1 MKNKDRKIQ
10 LIIFVFSCFVF
21 LGNKQVLAATYP
33 SGIKSIVEYPNV
45 RLVDPKTKIAEGGY
59 EISEEYSTLIRP
71 SSKLTFTSKGARN
84 DVTNLK
90 LGSGSGVNF
99 YGEDIKKAPNSPH
112 YIQLNKAG
120 IYQGDYMDVRLN
132 FKSIESPK
140 NEKARYINV
149 STQNAAASSNSN
161 GFLQMDFKGSPNDG
175 QAYIIVEF
183 LRSGTEERLDYK
195 GTWNY
200 KRLNDYKSV
209 AIDTSSEKTEDLFAY
224 KYSKPDEY
232 PKKKTD
238 RIKGSSPDHYM
249 FYEPRPQWAGEA
261 LSPFPI
267 PNSQIENGER
277 YLQFYGRGYNSNDL
291 RENLS
296 VSFNAKDGQYP
307 FVFSLIRGRSTGWL
321 KYESEPI
328 TKMQLPTPQA
338 VGLESEKGIYSFEVS
353 QDMPKQI
360 SDNFYPFDYK
370 LEVEFDTEIEM
381 IPGSRYQITNVDGE
395 DVTNKFFEKPYVSAD
410 NRKLVFSLK
419 NAGTTLKA
427 EDFVDNAYTIN
438 MDVKMK
444 GDKDIYGK
452 SYKDYFENYNFTD
465 PDTGEKLT
473 KGYYRLPIR
482 AQYETSEYT
491 GKRRSLVSSTKSKMI
506 AKPTVESAKTIKV
519 KQGSSTADWS
529 TKFSPEDLFN
539 GIDPVLSDE
548 KMVFSSIEDK
558 KFTNIGKTQVKVVLK
573 GEKSKVEH
581 VEKTQMVDVEVLA
594 ATDAKIHFVDSDGKE
609 ISTSVSKAGF
619 EGEEYDFTDSIKE
632 IPNYTFSK
640 VNETKGSPIKGVF
653 PTSKEINI
661 YVEYKMN
668 DQLVTVNHVD
678 EDGNPIAKATAEK
691 YAPNSDHT
699 FSSVVVPGYQV
710 ASVKVDGQGKTL
722 SEDGKVNVSVK
733 DKPVTVDFTYKA
745 VQFSLS
751 LDSDKK
757 LVSAND
763 TIDYTLDVKSG
774 MKYPVGTESGTYKN
788 VSITIPV
795 DSKIKSISD
804 ITVVDSENAVIGTG
818 EYNDGKITV
827 TLTETVKDTD
837 SFKVNYTATVKGDA
851 PSGQII
857 ETKATMKASYDVNGA
872 TREVVKNSNKVDV
885 SIKDSATKTV
895 AIHYIDEKGK
905 KIIDPAEMPGLELQA
920 YDFSNEIK
928 TIPGYKFVKVDE
940 TKGLPIKGILP
951 AGNAKEN
958 IYVVYELAEL
968 KVTTNH
974 VDEKGKSIAKEST
987 QELLSGSDYTIKS
1000 VSVPG
1005 YKVKSVQV
1013 DGKDVPLT
1021 SEGNVVIS
1029 VKDKAITV
1037 KFTYESIHFTMKLSS
1052 DKLGVSPRGTI
1063 DYTLEVKSGMTYPEG
1078 TEPADYEGLEIAIP
1092 IDDKIDEVSKIKVVN
1107 GKNEVIGEGTF
1118 SSGKLNVKLTKTV
1131 KSTETIKVT
1140 YTATVKNEVQEG
1152 QSIETEATMKAT
1164 YSVNGEDLVI
1174 TNKSNKVNVTVTNA
1188 ATKAV
1193 TIHYID
1199 DKGKEIHD
1207 PTLKTGAELQD
1218 YDYSDEIITIPG
1230 YKHVKVDEEKGLPI
1244 KGTFSAG
1251 NKAEDIY
1258 VVYEQDEFAV
1268 TTKFVDE
1275 KGQAIAA
1282 ETVKKY
1288 ISGKEYTIPSVSV
1301 PGYKIK
1307 SVKVDG
1313 VDKPLS
1319 EGSKV
1324 VVSIKDKPVAV
1335 TFAYESIQ
1343 YSLKLS
1349 VDKATVSQKD
1359 KLTYT
1364 LDVKSGMVYPE
1375 GTTADNY
1382 TNVKIEVPIDS
1393 RLTNVSDIKILNSK
1407 GVSVGIGQFDTDS
1420 GKLKVSLTESVK
1432 NTEDLKLSYTA
1443 EVKEDAKTDEV
1454 IEAKATMTAS
1464 FQVNGESREISR
1476 ESNKVNSTIA
1486 GGLVISSRPETI
1498 DFGEVSYKAKDFTV
1512 DNPSVSDPLEVTD
1525 TRSDKTDG
1533 WSLTAKVVTPLN
1545 DNGKVLE
1552 GNMVYRKAG
1561 KNLDI
1566 NSTQVIYSNQD
1577 QSKTKVDVTETW
1589 GNTAD
1594 SDGVKLKFKYTDK
1607 MKKGSY
1613 TGVIRWTLMAGQP

>member
-1 MKNKDRKIQ
+1 MKKQSLFKKIGAILLLGSLFVVSGVKADAENWKSFANYPDVNLVDREPVPVIPGEYATMMRWSPKITYKTVGYKDRKYRDSKSGYYYTYEKNQ
-10 LIIFVFSCFVF
+10 FAG
-21 LGNKQVLAATYP
+21 GNSGQHYVLYENVGIYKGNYIDLKINVEDV
-33 SGIKSIVEYPNV
+33 SGP
-45 RLVDPKTKIAEGGY
+45 
-59 EISEEYSTLIRP
+59 
-71 SSKLTFTSKGARN
+71 SKGAKIRVYAP
-84 DVTNLK
+84 DT
-90 LGSGSGVNF
+90 
-99 YGEDIKKAPNSPH
+99 KA
-112 YIQLNKAG
+112 YAQ
-120 IYQGDYMDVRLN
+120 
-132 FKSIESPK
+132 E
-140 NEKARYINV
+140 
-149 STQNAAASSNSN
+149 
-161 GFLQMDFKGSPNDG
+161 GFLRVDLEDKNTSMKLSHEFYIHGTNQQIDFQGVWNYRRVNKRKSVILSTDKSTIPEVYTN
-175 QAYIIVEF
+175 
-183 LRSGTEERLDYK
+183 SGTELEYHDDIRGEFEVIGQSTGEKDTQMFSALFDTH
-195 GTWNY
+195 GTGL
-200 KRLNDYKSV
+200 KQGG
-209 AIDTSSEKTEDLFAY
+209 I
-224 KYSKPDEY
+224 
-232 PKKKTD
+232 
-238 RIKGSSPDHYM
+238 
-249 FYEPRPQWAGEA
+249 
-261 LSPFPI
+261 
-267 PNSQIENGER
+267 
-277 YLQFYGRGYNSNDL
+277 L
-291 RENLS
+291 RETN
-296 VSFNAKDGQYP
+296 VGY
-307 FVFSLIRGRSTGWL
+307 L
-321 KYESEPI
+321 KYEQTPI
-328 TKMQLPTPQA
+328 TKMELPTPQII
-338 VGLESEKGIYSFEVS
+338 GEKTEYPDVEFKVV
-353 QDMPKQI
+353 QDMPLQAKPEY
-360 SDNFYPFDYK
+360 YP
-370 LEVEFDTEIEM
+370 
-381 IPGSRYQITNVDGE
+381 
-395 DVTNKFFEKPYVSAD
+395 
-410 NRKLVFSLK
+410 
-419 NAGTTLKA
+419 
-427 EDFVDNAYTIN
+427 
-438 MDVKMK
+438 
-444 GDKDIYGK
+444 
-452 SYKDYFENYNFTD
+452 KDYVMYIDLDKSVDMKTVGVSVEDIDGNPADKYFLTTVNQAANRLELRVLNNY
-465 PDTGEKLT
+465 
-473 KGYYRLPIR
+473 
-482 AQYETSEYT
+482 
-491 GKRRSLVSSTKSKMI
+491 
-506 AKPTVESAKTIKV
+506 
-519 KQGSSTADWS
+519 
-529 TKFSPEDLFN
+529 
-539 GIDPVLSDE
+539 LSDE
-548 KMVFSSIEDK
+548 KNFVDNSYIFEVTGGLKADANLSDKYKSDGYFHIPGKVRYETRDYDSVSNQSDALVKAKLRAKGKKQTVSQGSNSSDWKNKEVNELFEYAYGTTDDDEIEIVSVE
-558 KFTNIGKTQVKVVLK
+558 NKTFKDK
-573 GEKSKVEH
+573 GETSVNVTLRGKKSGLTGTFSVPVNVIEQ
-581 VEKTQMVDVEVLA
+581 KTA
-594 ATDAKIHFVDSDGKE
+594 FIHFTDETGKE
-609 ISTSVSKAGF
+609 ISKTIEKNGA
-619 EGEEYDFTDSIKE
+619 EGEEYDFNDSIKE

-818 EYNDGKITV
+818 EYKEGKITV
-827 TLTETVKDTD
+827 SLTETVKDTD

-851 PSGQII
+851 SSGQII

-987 QELLSGSDYTIKS
+987 QELLSGSDYTVKS

-1029 VKDKAITV
+1029 VKDKAVAV

-1092 IDDKIDEVSKIKVVN
+1092 IDSKIDEVSKIKVVN

-1118 SSGKLNVKLTKTV
+1118 SGGKLNVKLTKTV

-1140 YTATVKNEVQEG
+1140 YTATVKNDVQEG

-1193 TIHYID
+1193 TIHYVD

-1218 YDYSDEIITIPG
+1218 YDYSDAIITIPG

-1288 ISGKEYTIPSVSV
+1288 IAGKEYTIPSVSV

-1313 VDKPLS
+1313 IDKPLS

-1335 TFAYESIQ
+1335 TFAYESVQ

-1407 GVSVGIGQFDTDS
+1407 GDSVGIGQFDTDS
-1420 GKLKVSLTESVK
+1420 GKLKVSLTESIK

-1443 EVKEDAKTDEV
+1443 EVKEDAKTGEV
-1454 IEAKATMTAS
+1454 IEATASMTAN

-1476 ESNKVNSTIA
+1476 ESNTARTTIA
-1486 GGLVISSRPETI
+1486 GGLTLASAPSKI
-1498 DFGEVSYKAKDFTV
+1498 DFGSVTYEAKDMTIE
-1512 DNPSVSDPLEVTD
+1512 NPKIEERLVVSD
-1525 TRSDKTDG
+1525 TRSDNTDG
-1533 WSLTAKVVTPLN
+1533 WTLSASLEIPL
-1545 DNGKVLE
+1545 
-1552 GNMVYRKAG
+1552 
-1561 KNLDI
+1561 
-1566 NSTQVIYSNQD
+1566 STQAGEELPGEVIYKTGKKETKLTKASQQIVINQGD
-1577 QSKTKVDVTETW
+1577 GSAITDIT
-1589 GNTAD
+1589 D
-1594 SDGVKLKFKYTDK
+1594 SWNPDKANDGVKLKFKSTDALDL
-1607 MKKGSY
+1607 GTY
-1613 TGVIRWTLMAGQP
+1613 TGKIRWTLMAGQP

>member
-1 MKNKDRKIQ
+1 MN
-10 LIIFVFSCFVF
+10 
-21 LGNKQVLAATYP
+21 NAT
-33 SGIKSIVEYPNV
+33 
-45 RLVDPKTKIAEGGY
+45 
-59 EISEEYSTLIRP
+59 
-71 SSKLTFTSKGARN
+71 
-84 DVTNLK
+84 
-90 LGSGSGVNF
+90 
-99 YGEDIKKAPNSPH
+99 
-112 YIQLNKAG
+112 
-120 IYQGDYMDVRLN
+120 IYQGEYIDLR
-132 FKSIESPK
+132 
-140 NEKARYINV
+140 INV
-149 STQNAAASSNSN
+149 VSSTGKKVEIYTPKFNPKKPTAGMDNFLRVNADTKYE
-161 GFLQMDFKGSPNDG
+161 QT
-175 QAYIIVEF
+175 IIKYEF
-183 LRSGTEERLDYK
+183 LKHGTEERVDFS
-195 GTWNY
+195 GVWNY
-200 KRLNDYKSV
+200 RNINKHKSIS
-209 AIDTSSEKTEDLFAY
+209 ID
-224 KYSKPDEY
+224 
-232 PKKKTD
+232 
-238 RIKGSSPDHYM
+238 
-249 FYEPRPQWAGEA
+249 
-261 LSPFPI
+261 
-267 PNSQIENGER
+267 NENIHGL
-277 YLQFYGRGYNSNDL
+277 YTYYNSEIEYEDSERQKLKVTGTNGST
-291 RENLS
+291 S
-296 VSFNAKDGQYP
+296 VSNDRNAFSVLFDTTNG
-307 FVFSLIRGRSTGWL
+307 SLIQTIDHHYTTTWTR
-321 KYESEPI
+321 YDIDPI
-328 TKMQLPTPQA
+328 AQMELPTPQV
-338 VGLESEKGIYSFEVS
+338 VGETTDMPQIEFNAI
-353 QDMPKQI
+353 QDMPKQLKE
-360 SDNFYPFDYK
+360 DFYP
-370 LEVEFDTEIEM
+370 
-381 IPGSRYQITNVDGE
+381 
-395 DVTNKFFEKPYVSAD
+395 
-410 NRKLVFSLK
+410 
-419 NAGTTLKA
+419 
-427 EDFVDNAYTIN
+427 
-438 MDVKMK
+438 
-444 GDKDIYGK
+444 K
-452 SYKDYFENYNFTD
+452 SYNLYI
-465 PDTGEKLT
+465 KLDD
-473 KGYYRLPIR
+473 
-482 AQYETSEYT
+482 
-491 GKRRSLVSSTKSKMI
+491 
-506 AKPTVESAKTIKV
+506 
-519 KQGSSTADWS
+519 ADIL
-529 TKFSPEDLFN
+529 DLA
-539 GIDPVLSDE
+539 S
-548 KMVFSSIEDK
+548 SSIEVHDATGETNSTIQNYFMFTRDVANNQLIATASAATLK
-558 KFTNIGKTQVKVVLK
+558 SPNFIDNSYEFQVKGKIKNTAKLSKYYKNDGYYHIPIYVQYRTNINTSPQSKGIAKVKADIYADSITQHAVKGSNTSKWKDKPVSELFKNMRGAYDGDDLVIDSVQNKTFGSVGDDEVSVTLRGSQSGLKKTFTVPVKVTEV
-573 GEKSKVEH
+573 KS
-581 VEKTQMVDVEVLA
+581 A
-594 ATDAKIHFVDSDGKE
+594 FIHFTDETGKE
-609 ISTSVSKAGF
+609 ISKTVEKNGA
-619 EGEEYDFTDSIKE
+619 EGEEYDFNDSIKE

-653 PTSKEINI
+653 QTSKEINI

-804 ITVVDSENAVIGTG
+804 ITIVDSENAVIGTG

-1029 VKDKAITV
+1029 VKDKAIAV

-1092 IDDKIDEVSKIKVVN
+1092 IDNKIDEVSKIKVVN

-1118 SSGKLNVKLTKTV
+1118 SGGKLNVKLTKTV

-1140 YTATVKNEVQEG
+1140 YTATVKNDVQEG

-1193 TIHYID
+1193 TIHYVD

-1230 YKHVKVDEEKGLPI
+1230 YKYVKVDEEKGLPI

-1288 ISGKEYTIPSVSV
+1288 IAGKEYTIPSVSV

-1393 RLTNVSDIKILNSK
+1393 KLTNVSDIKILNSK
-1407 GVSVGIGQFDTDS
+1407 GDSVGIGQFDTDS

-1486 GGLVISSRPETI
+1486 GGLTLASAPETI
-1498 DFGEVSYKAKDFTV
+1498 DFGSVEYLAKDTAV
-1512 DNPSVSDPLEVTD
+1512 DNATVNERLVVSD
-1525 TRSDKTDG
+1525 TRSDKSSG
-1533 WSLTAKVVTPLN
+1533 WVLSASLQMPLSN
-1545 DNGKVLE
+1545 EAGEELPGKVL
-1552 GNMVYRKAG
+1552 YRTGKDSEVELSKASQEIVVNSG
-1561 KNLDI
+1561 DGEISTDI
-1566 NSTQVIYSNQD
+1566 TD
-1577 QSKTKVDVTETW
+1577 TW
-1589 GNTAD
+1589 GTTPTSN
-1594 SDGVKLKFKYTDK
+1594 GVKLRFKSTDALK
-1607 MKKGSY
+1607 VDHY
-1613 TGVIRWTLMAGQP
+1613 TGKIRWTLMAGQP

>member
-1 MKNKDRKIQ
+1 MKKQSLLKKIGAI
-10 LIIFVFSCFVF
+10 LL
-21 LGNKQVLAATYP
+21 LGSLFAVGTKVSA
-33 SGIKSIVEYPNV
+33 
-45 RLVDPKTKIAEGGY
+45 VDPGYTAVSQMPGINIIDSKTKLPTAGGN
-59 EISEEYSTLIRP
+59 IIPEEFAKVLRVSDEMSYS
-71 SSKLTFTSKGARN
+71 SVGTSKIDKAYVEFDRPAAYANPNAQRYVQINKIGVFQGRFFDLRIHVDKVTPAPGKKEKGTVRIYTPTTKSEDFLFVWTRLAYEGATTTIRYEFL
-84 DVTNLK
+84 DSATK
-90 LGSGSGVNF
+90 RPI
-99 YGEDIKKAPNSPH
+99 D
-112 YIQLNKAG
+112 
-120 IYQGDYMDVRLN
+120 YQGMWN
-132 FKSIESPK
+132 FRRINTWKSIELTNSDDYLHGTYAYNVNKLQYKTDYAKETMLITGDK
-140 NEKARYINV
+140 N
-149 STQNAAASSNSN
+149 
-161 GFLQMDFKGSPNDG
+161 
-175 QAYIIVEF
+175 
-183 LRSGTEERLDYK
+183 GTSEALDSYF
-195 GTWNY
+195 TT
-200 KRLNDYKSV
+200 LF
-209 AIDTSSEKTEDLFAY
+209 KTEDGSYTHKYELTDGSQARVRYDSQPITKTEMPTPELMGHVHEDYPNISYTAY
-224 KYSKPDEY
+224 QDVPEQAMDTFYPNGFILNLKFDEAV
-232 PKKKTD
+232 D
-238 RIKGSSPDHYM
+238 MDSVDVDIKQVQDP
-249 FYEPRPQWAGEA
+249 
-261 LSPFPI
+261 
-267 PNSQIENGER
+267 
-277 YLQFYGRGYNSNDL
+277 
-291 RENLS
+291 
-296 VSFNAKDGQYP
+296 SFNASKYFTVLPDKSNNMVRIMLSNAAYKDSNFIDSSYRFDVDASVKDKQNLSKYYKDGYYHIPAKAYYSTSEKPSSIVQTAD
-307 FVFSLIRGRSTGWL
+307 SLTKAVIQAT
-321 KYESEPI
+321 PI
-328 TKMQLPTPQA
+328 TQHA
-338 VGLESEKGIYSFEVS
+338 VKGTDTSKWKDKSVSDLFKDTYGAYDGDDLVIDSIENKSFSSVGDTKVSVTLKGSKSGLKRTFEV
-353 QDMPKQI
+353 PVKVT
-360 SDNFYPFDYK
+360 
-370 LEVEFDTEIEM
+370 EV
-381 IPGSRYQITNVDGE
+381 
-395 DVTNKFFEKPYVSAD
+395 KSA
-410 NRKLVFSLK
+410 F
-419 NAGTTLKA
+419 
-427 EDFVDNAYTIN
+427 IH
-438 MDVKMK
+438 
-444 GDKDIYGK
+444 
-452 SYKDYFENYNFTD
+452 FTD
-465 PDTGEKLT
+465 
-473 KGYYRLPIR
+473 
-482 AQYETSEYT
+482 ET
-491 GKRRSLVSSTKSKMI
+491 
-506 AKPTVESAKTIKV
+506 
-519 KQGSSTADWS
+519 
-529 TKFSPEDLFN
+529 
-539 GIDPVLSDE
+539 
-548 KMVFSSIEDK
+548 
-558 KFTNIGKTQVKVVLK
+558 
-573 GEKSKVEH
+573 
-581 VEKTQMVDVEVLA
+581 
-594 ATDAKIHFVDSDGKE
+594 GKE
-609 ISTSVSKAGF
+609 ISKTIEKNGA
-619 EGEEYDFTDSIKE
+619 EGEQYDFNDSIKE

-699 FSSVVVPGYQV
+699 LGSVVVPGYQV

-1029 VKDKAITV
+1029 VKDKEIAV

-1052 DKLGVSPRGTI
+1052 DKLGVSPRGAI

-1078 TEPADYEGLEIAIP
+1078 TEAADYEGLEIAIP
-1092 IDDKIDEVSKIKVVN
+1092 IDSKIDEVSKIKVVN

-1118 SSGKLNVKLTKTV
+1118 SGGKLNVKLTKTV

-1140 YTATVKNEVQEG
+1140 YTATVKNDVQEG

-1174 TNKSNKVNVTVTNA
+1174 TNKSNKVNVTVTDA

-1193 TIHYID
+1193 KIHYVD

-1230 YKHVKVDEEKGLPI
+1230 YKYVKVDEEKGLPI

-1288 ISGKEYTIPSVSV
+1288 IAGKEYTIPSVSV

-1335 TFAYESIQ
+1335 TFAYESVQ

-1375 GTTADNY
+1375 GTSADNY

-1407 GVSVGIGQFDTDS
+1407 GDSVGIGQFDTDS

-1512 DNPSVSDPLEVTD
+1512 DNPSVSDSLEVTD

-1545 DNGKVLE
+1545 DNGKVLD

-1561 KNLDI
+1561 KDLDI

>member
-1 MKNKDRKIQ
+1 MKKQSLFKKIGAVLLLGSLFVVGGVKVEAAAPSSSDKYLTDYPDIRIVDQ
-10 LIIFVFSCFVF
+10 STNETDDGSSISGAYSTTLRLTEDVYYSFKGTTDDAKNNVNYRQNSSGGTVKFDKKKMSTTPRESSSVHLTNIAIFNGEYVDLRISI
-21 LGNKQVLAATYP
+21 GASNP
-33 SGIKSIVEYPNV
+33 S
-45 RLVDPKTKIAEGGY
+45 EGGY
-59 EISEEYSTLIRP
+59 IYLDVP
-71 SSKLTFTSKGARN
+71 SYKSSAAKKKEFLFFENKGGG
-84 DVTNLK
+84 K
-90 LGSGSGVNF
+90 
-99 YGEDIKKAPNSPH
+99 
-112 YIQLNKAG
+112 
-120 IYQGDYMDVRLN
+120 
-132 FKSIESPK
+132 
-140 NEKARYINV
+140 
-149 STQNAAASSNSN
+149 
-161 GFLQMDFKGSPNDG
+161 KGSEF
-175 QAYIIVEF
+175 YYKYEF
-183 LRSGTEERLDYK
+183 LKAGTEEPVEGYR
-195 GTWNY
+195 GMWNF
-200 KRLNDYKSV
+200 RRVNHYKSV
-209 AIDTSSEKTEDLFAY
+209 SVDKSMSHQMYVYNNTE
-224 KYSKPDEY
+224 
-232 PKKKTD
+232 
-238 RIKGSSPDHYM
+238 
-249 FYEPRPQWAGEA
+249 
-261 LSPFPI
+261 
-267 PNSQIENGER
+267 
-277 YLQFYGRGYNSNDL
+277 
-291 RENLS
+291 
-296 VSFNAKDGQYP
+296 
-307 FVFSLIRGRSTGWL
+307 L
-321 KYESEPI
+321 KYNDDLKEVTVYGTVGKEEDNVAFTNLFDLEDGVFYTNTVNLKDYHNRLKYDLEPI
-328 TKMQLPTPQA
+328 TKMELGYPQIM
-338 VGLESEKGIYSFEVS
+338 GNYTEDSNSRDISYRII
-353 QDMPKQI
+353 QDMPLQ
-360 SDNFYPFDYK
+360 SRPDFYPKTYTMTVQMDP
-370 LEVEFDTEIEM
+370 EFDVTTAQ
-381 IPGSRYQITNVDGE
+381 YKVKNVDGE
-395 DVTNKFFEKPYVSAD
+395 DATQHFTLLNRDEKNNTLMFFVNGRDLASES
-410 NRKLVFSLK
+410 
-419 NAGTTLKA
+419 
-427 EDFVDNAYTIN
+427 FVDNSYTI
-438 MDVKMK
+438 DVKGSLKPSFEKNK
-444 GDKDIYGK
+444 GKYYDKDTGYYKIPASVYYQTNDNKSETNSGTAKLKAGISAEPIRQNVVKGTDTSKWKDKPVSDLFKNTYGAYDGDDLVIDSVQNRTFDSVSNNEEVSVTLKGSK
-452 SYKDYFENYNFTD
+452 SGITRTFIVPVTVTEVKSAFIHFTD
-465 PDTGEKLT
+465 E
-473 KGYYRLPIR
+473 
-482 AQYETSEYT
+482 
-491 GKRRSLVSSTKSKMI
+491 
-506 AKPTVESAKTIKV
+506 
-519 KQGSSTADWS
+519 
-529 TKFSPEDLFN
+529 N
-539 GIDPVLSDE
+539 
-548 KMVFSSIEDK
+548 
-558 KFTNIGKTQVKVVLK
+558 
-573 GEKSKVEH
+573 
-581 VEKTQMVDVEVLA
+581 
-594 ATDAKIHFVDSDGKE
+594 GKE
-609 ISTSVSKAGF
+609 ISKTIEKNGA

-653 PTSKEINI
+653 PTPKEINI

-722 SEDGKVNVSVK
+722 SEDGKVNVPVK
-733 DKPVTVDFTYKA
+733 DKAVTVDFIYKA

-837 SFKVNYTATVKGDA
+837 SFKVNYTAAVKGDA

-885 SIKDSATKTV
+885 SIKDSAAKTV
-895 AIHYIDEKGK
+895 AIHYIDEKGE
-905 KIIDPAEMPGLELQA
+905 KIINPTEMPGLELQP

-1021 SEGNVVIS
+1021 SDGNVVIS
-1029 VKDKAITV
+1029 VKDKAVAV

-1052 DKLGVSPRGTI
+1052 DKLGVSPRGTVN
-1063 DYTLEVKSGMTYPEG
+1063 YTLEVKSGMTYPEG
-1078 TEPADYEGLEIAIP
+1078 TEAANYEGLEIAIP
-1092 IDDKIDEVSKIKVVN
+1092 IDNKIDEVSKIKVVN
-1107 GKNEVIGEGTF
+1107 GKDEVIGEGTF
-1118 SSGKLNVKLTKTV
+1118 SGGKLNVTLTKTV

-1140 YTATVKNEVQEG
+1140 YTAKVKNDVQEG

-1164 YSVNGEDLVI
+1164 YQVNGEDLVI
-1174 TNKSNKVNVTVTNA
+1174 TNKSNKVNVGVTDA
-1188 ATKAV
+1188 ATKNV
-1193 TIHYID
+1193 TIHYVD
-1199 DKGKEIHD
+1199 DKGKEIND
-1207 PTLKTGAELQD
+1207 PRLKTGAELQD

-1230 YKHVKVDEEKGLPI
+1230 YKYVEVDEAKGLPI

-1251 NKAEDIY
+1251 NEAEDIFI
-1258 VVYEQDEFAV
+1258 VYEQDEFAV
-1268 TTKFVDE
+1268 TTKFVDD
-1275 KGQAIAA
+1275 KGQAIAT

-1288 ISGKEYTIPSVSV
+1288 IAGKEYTIPSVSV

-1335 TFAYESIQ
+1335 TFAYESVQ

-1407 GVSVGIGQFDTDS
+1407 GASVGIGQFDTDS

-1432 NTEDLKLSYTA
+1432 NTENLKLSYTA
-1443 EVKEDAKTDEV
+1443 EVKEDAKTGEV
-1454 IEAKATMTAS
+1454 IEATTSMTAS

-1476 ESNKVNSTIA
+1476 ESNKVRTTIA
-1486 GGLVISSRPETI
+1486 GGLTLASAPSKI
-1498 DFGEVSYKAKDFTV
+1498 DFGSVTYEAKDMTIE
-1512 DNPSVSDPLEVTD
+1512 NPSIEERLVISD
-1525 TRSDKTDG
+1525 TRSDNTDG
-1533 WSLTAKVVTPLN
+1533 WTLSASLEIPL
-1545 DNGKVLE
+1545 
-1552 GNMVYRKAG
+1552 
-1561 KNLDI
+1561 
-1566 NSTQVIYSNQD
+1566 STQAGEELPGEVIYKTGKKETKLTKASQQIVVNQGD
-1577 QSKTKVDVTETW
+1577 GSAITDITDSWNPSK
-1589 GNTAD
+1589 GN
-1594 SDGVKLKFKYTDK
+1594 DGVKLKFKSTDALDL
-1607 MKKGSY
+1607 GTY
-1613 TGVIRWTLMAGQP
+1613 TGTIRWTLMAGQP

>member
-1 MKNKDRKIQ
+1 MRKKSLFKKIGAILLLGSLFAVGGVKAEAAERPLLQ
-10 LIIFVFSCFVF
+10 YPDINVVDANYDTENIIPADYATIIRPNFRMTYTVVGEDNSSSSYARFKK
-21 LGNKQVLAATYP
+21 LDTNKQRYVQ
-33 SGIKSIVEYPNV
+33 
-45 RLVDPKTKIAEGGY
+45 
-59 EISEEYSTLIRP
+59 
-71 SSKLTFTSKGARN
+71 
-84 DVTNLK
+84 
-90 LGSGSGVNF
+90 VN
-99 YGEDIKKAPNSPH
+99 N
-112 YIQLNKAG
+112 AG
-120 IYQGDYMDVRLN
+120 IYHGEYVDLRVSIDSSVKASYIDIYTP
-132 FKSIESPK
+132 KSD
-140 NEKARYINV
+140 
-149 STQNAAASSNSN
+149 SS
-161 GFLQMDFKGSPNDG
+161 K
-175 QAYIIVEF
+175 VKKEF
-183 LRSGTEERLDYK
+183 LRVDVHGKKKETSAVIKYDFFKHGTEEHIDYS

-200 KRLNDYKSV
+200 RNINKNKKLNINKQYVESLYTYYNSTINYEYNNTKELEV
-209 AIDTSSEKTEDLFAY
+209 VGTSSDIESGSKKLDHLAFSMLFDTNDGVMY
-224 KYSKPDEY
+224 QKITLHDYTQGWTKYDF
-232 PKKKTD
+232 D
-238 RIKGSSPDHYM
+238 
-249 FYEPRPQWAGEA
+249 
-261 LSPFPI
+261 PI
-267 PNSQIENGER
+267 AQME
-277 YLQFYGRGYNSNDL
+277 
-291 RENLS
+291 
-296 VSFNAKDGQYP
+296 
-307 FVFSLIRGRSTGWL
+307 
-321 KYESEPI
+321 
-328 TKMQLPTPQA
+328 LPTPQV
-338 VGLESEKGIYSFEVS
+338 VGETTDMPKIEFNAI
-353 QDMPKQI
+353 QDMPKQLK
-360 SDNFYPFDYK
+360 DNFYPWSYSLFVKLKERDVIDWTTSSLDVVDADGNTGSGVRDYF
-370 LEVEFDTEIEM
+370 EFARD
-381 IPGSRYQITNVDGE
+381 IPNDQ
-395 DVTNKFFEKPYVSAD
+395 
-410 NRKLVFSLK
+410 LVISTD
-419 NAGTTLKA
+419 AATLRNPN
-427 EDFVDNAYTIN
+427 FVDNSYEFQIKGNLKEGANAKLGKYYKSDGYYHIPISVQYKTNVNTSPESTGIAKVKADISAEPIRQHAVKGTDTSKWKDKPVSDLFKNAYGAYDGDDLVIDSVQNKTFNSVSNNEEVSVTLKGSKSGIKRTFIVPVTVTE
-438 MDVKMK
+438 VKSAF
-444 GDKDIYGK
+444 IH
-452 SYKDYFENYNFTD
+452 FTD
-465 PDTGEKLT
+465 
-473 KGYYRLPIR
+473 
-482 AQYETSEYT
+482 ET
-491 GKRRSLVSSTKSKMI
+491 
-506 AKPTVESAKTIKV
+506 
-519 KQGSSTADWS
+519 
-529 TKFSPEDLFN
+529 
-539 GIDPVLSDE
+539 
-548 KMVFSSIEDK
+548 
-558 KFTNIGKTQVKVVLK
+558 
-573 GEKSKVEH
+573 
-581 VEKTQMVDVEVLA
+581 
-594 ATDAKIHFVDSDGKE
+594 GKE
-609 ISTSVSKAGF
+609 ISKTIEKNGA
-619 EGEEYDFTDSIKE
+619 EGEEYDFNDSIKE

-678 EDGNPIAKATAEK
+678 EDGNPIAKPTAEK

-885 SIKDSATKTV
+885 SIKDSATKIV

-1029 VKDKAITV
+1029 VKDKAVAV

-1092 IDDKIDEVSKIKVVN
+1092 IDNKIDEVSKIKVVN

-1118 SSGKLNVKLTKTV
+1118 SGGKLNVKLTKTV

-1140 YTATVKNEVQEG
+1140 YTATVKNDVQEG

-1288 ISGKEYTIPSVSV
+1288 IAGKEYTIPSVSV

-1335 TFAYESIQ
+1335 TFAYESVQ

-1375 GTTADNY
+1375 GTSADNY

-1393 RLTNVSDIKILNSK
+1393 KLTNVSDIKILNSK
-1407 GVSVGIGQFDTDS
+1407 GDSVGIGQFDTDS

-1545 DNGKVLE
+1545 DNGKVLD

-1561 KNLDI
+1561 KDLDI